1 MIKVLVCIPMDES
14 HKSKLQMAA
23 PLAKYSY
30 MPAKEVT
37 RDLLSSVDVVIGNP
51 PAALYEGLTNLKWVQ
66 LSSAGV
72 NDYMR
77 VLPESTLLTNMTG
90 AFGLAISEYMVAVL
104 TMMVKKLHLYRDNQ
118 NRGVWLDEGKVKKI
132 EGSTVL
138 VVGLGD
144 IGGDFARRMKA
155 LGAYVI
161 GVRRA
166 NPEKPDYVDEL
177 HLFDD
182 LDELLPRADAVT
194 LSLPSTPATYHLF
207 DAGRLAKMKPG
218 AFFVNV
224 GRGDAV
230 VTDDLC
236 DALESGHLGGAAV
249 DVTEPEPLPE
259 GHRLWGIRSAIV
271 TPHVSGFYH
280 LDETYERSVNI
291 AAENLARFVN
301 GQELL
306 SLVDRATGYRKTP
319 TL

>member
-1 MIKVLVCIPMDES
+1 MKILVTMLMDEP
-14 HKSKLQMAA
+14 HKAKLEAAA
-23 PLAKYSY
+23 PGADFVYL
-30 MPAKEVT
+30 PAQEVT
-37 RDLLSSVDVVIGNP
+37 RELLGSF
-51 PAALYEGLTNLKWVQ
+51 
-66 LSSAGV
+66 AGV
-72 NDYMR
+72 NGYDK
-77 VLPESTLLTNMTG
+77 VLPETTLLTSMTG
-90 AFGLAISEYMVAVL
+90 AFGLAISEHMVAVL
-104 TMMVKKLHLYRDNQ
+104 TMLYKKLHLYRDNQ

-177 HLFDD
+177 HLFEE

-194 LSLPSTPATYHLF
+194 LSLPSTPATHHLF
-207 DAGRLAKMKPG
+207 DAGKLAKMKPG
-218 AFFVNV
+218 AFLVNV

-236 DALESGHLGGAAV
+236 DALESGHLGGAAL

-259 GHRLWGIRSAIV
+259 GHRLWGIRSAVV

-280 LDETYERSVNI
+280 LDETYERSVQI
-291 AAENLARFVN
+291 AAENLARFVS
-301 GQELL
+301 GQPLL

-319 TL
+319 TV

>member
-1 MIKVLVCIPMDES
+1 MKVLVTMLMDGPHRAE
-14 HKSKLQMAA
+14 LEAAA
-23 PLAKYSY
+23 PGADFVYL
-30 MPAKEVT
+30 PAQEVT
-37 RDLLSSVDVVIGNP
+37 RELLAGFDAVIGGP
-51 PAALYEGLTNLKWVQ
+51 PAALYEGLTNIKWVQ
-66 LSSAGV
+66 LGSAGV
-72 NDYMR
+72 NGYDK
-77 VLPESTLLTNMTG
+77 VLPETTLLTSMTG
-90 AFGLAISEYMVAVL
+90 AFGLAISEHMVAVL
-104 TMMVKKLHLYRDNQ
+104 SMLYKKLHLYRDNQ
-118 NRGVWLDEGKVKKI
+118 NRGVWLDEGKVKKL

-155 LGAYVI
+155 LGAYVV

-166 NPEKPDYVDEL
+166 NPEKPPYVDEL
-177 HLFDD
+177 HLFDE
-182 LDELLPRADAVT
+182 LDKLLPRADAVT
-194 LSLPSTPATYHLF
+194 LSLPSTPATRHLF
-207 DAGRLAKMKPG
+207 DAAKFAKMKPG
-218 AFFVNV
+218 AFLVNV

-236 DALESGHLGGAAV
+236 DALESGHLGGAAL

-291 AAENLARFVN
+291 AAENLARFVS
-301 GQELL
+301 GQPLL

-319 TL
+319 TA

>member
-1 MIKVLVCIPMDES
+1 MKVLVCIPMDES
-14 HKSKLQMAA
+14 HKSKLERAVPSA
-23 PLAKYSY
+23 EYTY

-37 RDLLSSVDVVIGNP
+37 RELLSSVDVIIGNP

-72 NDYMR
+72 NDYLR

-104 TMMVKKLHLYRDNQ
+104 CMMYKKLHLYRDNQ
-118 NRGVWLDEGKVKKI
+118 LKGVWLDEGKVKKI

-166 NPEKPDYVDEL
+166 NLEKPPYVDEL
-177 HLFDD
+177 HLFDE
-182 LDELLPRADAVT
+182 LDGLLPRADAVT
-194 LSLPSTPATYHLF
+194 LSLPSTSDTHHLF
-207 DAGRLAKMKPG
+207 DAGKLAQMKSG
-218 AFFVNV
+218 AFLVNV

-236 DALESGHLGGAAV
+236 DALESGHLGGAAL
-249 DVTEPEPLPE
+249 DVTEPEPLPD

-291 AAENLARFVN
+291 AAENLVRFAN